1 MESGVKMATNVKA
14 KKYFVIDT
22 NVLIDDPKSVTK
34 FDDNVVILPIVTLEE
49 IDSFKKGN
57 DDKSRNARHLTR
69 MLDKLKDSSKLSTGV
84 KINAKKGILL
94 VQTLNQEIHDL
105 LERITV
111 GTTENIKDNLII
123 ATALYYKELGHQTI
137 LVTKDFNMRVRA
149 KALEIETK
157 DYIDSEKIKIED
169 IYTGVK
175 SIEIVDHEMIEKLR
189 QGGLDKPFE
198 SKGVKL
204 FPNQFVIINAE
215 TPSSFI
221 AKVGADKRSLRT
233 IKQKKGEE
241 VGAFGIKA
249 KSVRQRFAFDLLMDD
264 DIKLV
269 CLLGSA
275 GTGKTLLS
283 IAAGLE
289 KVIEQKQYTNL
300 FIARPMIAMGGKKN
314 EIGFLPGGV
323 EDKVT
328 KWMEPIYDNLDYIF
342 SIKKNN
348 TKDYARQMYGSDDKF
363 SAAKTIKPY
372 EYLRDIGV
380 VKIDALTFIRGRSIP
395 NQFIIIDEAQNLDR
409 HEVKTIISRAGEGTK
424 IILTGDPDQID
435 NPYLDSSTCGLTYVV
450 EKLKNEAI
458 SGSIL
463 LDKCERS
470 ELANIAAKLL

>member
-1 MESGVKMATNVKA
+1 MATNIKL

-34 FDDNVVILPIVTLEE
+34 FDDNVVVLPIVTLEE

-84 KINAKKGILL
+84 KINSKKGTLL
-94 VQTLNQEIHDL
+94 VQTLNDEIHNL
-105 LERITV
+105 LQRITV
-111 GTTENIKDNLII
+111 GTTENVKDNLII
-123 ATALYYKELGHQTI
+123 ATALYYKEQGHQTI

-149 KALEIETK
+149 KALEIETM
-157 DYIDSEKIKIED
+157 DYIDSEKIKIDD

-175 SIEIVDHEMIEKLR
+175 SIEVIDHEIIEQLR
-189 QGGLDKPFE
+189 KGRAEKPFD
-198 SKGVKL
+198 SKKVKL
-204 FPNQFVIINAE
+204 FPNQFVIVNE
-215 TPSSFI
+215 GTTHSFI
-221 AKVGADKRSLRT
+221 ARVDADKRSLNT
-233 IKQKKGEE
+233 IKTNKGEE
-241 VGAFGIKA
+241 VGAFGISP
-249 KSVRQRFAFDLLMDD
+249 KSVRQKFALDLLMDD
-264 DIKLV
+264 NIKLV

-289 KVIEQKQYTNL
+289 KVIDEKMYTNL

-323 EDKVT
+323 EEKVT

-342 SIKKNN
+342 SIKKNFK
-348 TKDYARQMYGSDDKF
+348 KDYGAQMYGSSDKF
-363 SAAKTIKPY
+363 AAAKTMKPY